1 MKVKLIYK
9 TLNAQY
15 FGTSNTITIA
25 RAKELTKELIENNK
39 EIIEIYLKVFD
50 GYFWKR
56 YKTLYKKENE

>member
-1 MKVKLIYK
+1 
-9 TLNAQY
+9 
-15 FGTSNTITIA
+15 
-25 RAKELTKELIENNK
+25 LIENNK